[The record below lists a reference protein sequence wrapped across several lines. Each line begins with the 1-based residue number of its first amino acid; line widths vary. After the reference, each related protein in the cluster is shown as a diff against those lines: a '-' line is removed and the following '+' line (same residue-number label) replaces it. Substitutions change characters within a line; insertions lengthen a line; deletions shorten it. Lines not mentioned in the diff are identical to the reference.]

1 MLQQKENREVLFSVI
16 HLSDLHMG
24 MTGQKWMWP
33 TFKTIFFNDLRL
45 QYEKT
50 GPWDLVIFSGDLT
63 QKSSPDE
70 YIALTTALTELW
82 TVFNSLGCSPKLFVV
97 PGNHD
102 LQRPS
107 KIDAHAVALGAW
119 WHTPDIHQ
127 DFWENSASPYR
138 TTLMS
143 AFAAYTEW
151 TASLADT
158 PISLVADETGLLPGD
173 VSARIHKDGG
183 SLGLVGLNSAWL
195 QLSDKDW
202 RGNLNIHAR
211 QLLSVTRDDPDAWVA
226 SNTFN
231 LLVTHHPTT
240 WLHPEATAHW
250 SAEIHVNARFSAH
263 LFGHMHESITQ
274 QSTLNGTPQKIAIQ
288 APSIFGLEMI
298 ADELQRN
305 HGYSFL
311 QLMRNLDA
319 KTLKIWPRFAFPLK
333 DGSRRLIADPNWDL
347 TDDACE
353 FDLQARVVARSAIPA
368 GGPHNSVDNE
378 HEVPL
383 VDNAT
388 ANRILG
394 SLKKSSAHSRASAS
408 VRKEEQQFLLA
419 ALGSGRQGWLVDSWG
434 TGGDEFINVVCTRIL
449 GAAAEIY
456 YLPVGTFDGQESFL
470 ASVQPRV
477 GCSLEELCRALD
489 QRRCLLVLD
498 DVCIEGGSR
507 HQLEQELFFIVRT
520 LLEFSEQLHVLIRSR
535 RQPAHLSTSF
545 IQLRPLDEA
554 DTTAY
559 VTSHEQTS
567 SLPMDA
573 IARIFRHSSGLPARI
588 NTILRAIEVVG
599 TQALHDLDVDI
610 VGKAAARSDDIPQAL
625 VEAIQ
630 ELIVSDDEHSRRAA
644 ELLKVL
650 SLFPQ
655 GEPLE
660 RVRRFYGAKAFY
672 ASHATLLLERGLI
685 DSNLIVSMEDS
696 VLSQEQGNA
705 LTVRRPV
712 REYLV
717 QSMSTAEL
725 KGLNSKALTL
735 YFGGKWAERG
745 IRSSADLKFSNAR
758 CSALGID
765 NASTLILR
773 EARAA
778 TESRNYNRVKA
789 ALALTESFVGQL
801 TQGDHFRGLAQF
813 LDGGVK
819 IFKDYVSAQPVEK
832 AAKEPLSLTSLM
844 HSQASALRMTGQ
856 YERAHQIASAISL
869 DGQSNAFKQR
879 TLLTIALCKESLKA
893 PRAEIIAAAEA
904 CRKINPKSNVAL
916 NARYVIAFNDESP
929 DKTARLR
936 VLYEEARKKRCN
948 TVANNIALELA
959 DAASDSEQRKTHL
972 RSVAESGRAD
982 KDHYNFVR
990 ALLRIARLAI
1000 NESGALTRQQFDDC
1014 ARAYSYLYN
1023 QRLNRLFETCHSIL
1037 WDVFKARGDEQ
1048 NLLTLY
1054 RHSSLVWRLRRK
1066 TVIEQKYRDE
1076 LTAILGSRLSKS
1088 ILAADRELRYFI
1100 SREASSAGELPG
1112 PQP

>member
-1 MLQQKENREVLFSVI
+1 MSKQKEHSEVLFSVI

-24 MTGQKWMWP
+24 INGQNWMWP
-33 TFKTIFFNDLRL
+33 TFKTIFFNDLRK

-63 QKSSPDE
+63 QKSSPEE

-107 KIDAHAVALGAW
+107 KVEPSAITLGAW
-119 WHTPDIHQ
+119 WHTPQIHQ
-127 DFWENSASPYR
+127 DFWENSVSPYR
-138 TTLMS
+138 ATLMN

-158 PISLVADETGLLPGD
+158 PVPLIADDTGLLPGD

-195 QLSDKDW
+195 QLNDKDW
-202 RGNLNIHAR
+202 RGNLNIHVL
-211 QLLSVTRDDPDAWVA
+211 QLLNVTRNDPDAWVA
-226 SNTFN
+226 SNAFN

-240 WLHPEATAHW
+240 WLHTKAAAHW
-250 SAEIHVNARFSAH
+250 NAEIHVNARFSAH
-263 LFGHMHESITQ
+263 LFGHMHESISQ
-274 QSTLNGTPQKIAIQ
+274 QSTLNGTATKIAIQ
-288 APSIFGLEMI
+288 APSIFGLELI

-311 QLMRNLDA
+311 QLKRNSEE
-319 KTLKIWPRFAFPLK
+319 KILKIWPRFAFPLN
-333 DGSRRLIADPNWDL
+333 DGSRRLIADPNWEL
-347 TDDACE
+347 TDEACE
-353 FDLQARVVARSAIPA
+353 FNLQARDIARSAISTGDPC
-368 GGPHNSVDNE
+368 NSVGNG
-378 HEVPL
+378 HEMSL
-383 VDNAT
+383 VDHAT
-388 ANRILG
+388 TSRILG
-394 SLKKSSAHSRASAS
+394 SLRKSSAHSRASAS
-408 VRKEEQQFLLA
+408 VRKEEQQVLLA
-419 ALGSGRQGWLVDSWG
+419 ALGNGRQGWLVDSWG
-434 TGGDEFINVVCTRIL
+434 TGGDEFINVVCTRLL

-489 QRRCLLVLD
+489 HRRCLLVLD
-498 DVCIEGGSR
+498 DVCIEGGNR
-507 HQLEQELFFIVRT
+507 LQLEQELLFIVST
-520 LLEFSEQLHVLIRSR
+520 LLEFSEQLHVIIRSR
-535 RQPAHLSTSF
+535 ARPANLCPL

-559 VTSHEQTS
+559 VTTHEQTS
-567 SLPMDA
+567 SFPMDA
-573 IARIFRHSSGLPARI
+573 IARIFRHSGGLPERI
-588 NTILRAIEVVG
+588 DTILRAIEVVG

-610 VGKAAARSDDIPQAL
+610 VGKVAAWSDDIPQAL
-625 VEAIQ
+625 VEAVQ
-630 ELIVSDDEHSRRAA
+630 ELNVSDDEHSRRAA
-644 ELLKVL
+644 TLLKVL

-685 DSNLIVSMEDS
+685 DSNPIASVEDS

-725 KGLNSKALTL
+725 KVLNSKAMAL
-735 YFGGKWAERG
+735 YFGENWAVRG
-745 IRSSADLKFSNAR
+745 IRSSADLRFSNAR

-778 TESRNYNRVKA
+778 TESRNHSRVKA
-789 ALALTESFVGQL
+789 ALALAESFVGQL
-801 TQGDHFRGLAQF
+801 TQGDHFRSLVQF
-813 LDGGVK
+813 LDGAVK
-819 IFKDYVSAQPVEK
+819 IFKDYVSAEPVEK
-832 AAKEPLSLTSLM
+832 EAKEPLSLASLV

-856 YERAHQIASAISL
+856 YERAHHIVSEISL
-869 DGQSNAFKQR
+869 DGRSNAFKQR
-879 TLLTIALCKESLKA
+879 TLLTIALCKQSLKA
-893 PRAEIIAAAEA
+893 PPAEVIAAAEA
-904 CRKINPKSNVAL
+904 CRNINPKNNIAL
-916 NARYVIAFNDESP
+916 NARYVIASYEKSP

-936 VLYEEARKKRCN
+936 ALYEEARKKRSN
-948 TVANNIALELA
+948 TVANNIALDLA
-959 DAASDSEQRKTHL
+959 KAASDSEQRKAHL

-1023 QRLNRLFETCHSIL
+1023 QRLYSLFESCHSIL

-1066 TVIEQKYRDE
+1066 TAIEQKYRDE
-1076 LTAILGSRLSKS
+1076 LTAILGNRLRKS

-1100 SREASSAGELPG
+1100 SRGASSASELRG